1 VRRLTL
7 GSDDGFGMILVVGYA
22 VIISLVVTV
31 SVATVNS
38 LLRSGNGH
46 VQYGQAVDSA
56 EAGIDQ
62 TLARL
67 SKNANY
73 SPAGSSVPAQW
84 ANGFP
89 DSRTERAWV
98 LATAN
103 TVLST
108 NPSLLQKTAQGEF
121 LALRPI
127 NVHTIYSIGWE
138 PSRIAAKRVRVLR
151 NDYNFSGYT
160 PTNAILANGNVSL
173 SGSFSLADNA
183 GTAIPPSVH
192 TEGVLLKCSAS
203 VTVPNGTSLASVGG
217 GGCGDSD
224 TSQSVPQM
232 NPRDLYTAYSGS
244 YASSW
249 YDLCP
254 DGTVRQPS
262 TAPCTGT
269 QLASTRGWSWSIYT
283 RTWTSPGPQTGIYYA
298 YQGNVDLT
306 ASGTPQVTVISEA
319 SNNNACPKSDGDIH
333 IKQTQMIPAMPF
345 VSLIAGGSVSI
356 DTQGAVGDVAHPGL
370 VASQENIVMSTSS
383 APGIVGAVVANNLCG
398 GTNSFQGSTITF
410 DANMDI
416 RLPGVIRSTAQSE
429 LN

>member
-1 VRRLTL
+1 
-7 GSDDGFGMILVVGYA
+7 MILVVGYA
-22 VIISLVVTV
+22 VVISLVIAVSFAIVSSVTK
-31 SVATVNS
+31 
-38 LLRSGNGH
+38 SGNSH
-46 VQYGQAVDSA
+46 IQYGEAVDSA
-56 EAGIDQ
+56 EAGVDQ

-84 ANGFP
+84 VDGFP
-89 DSRTERAWV
+89 DSHTERAWV

-103 TVLST
+103 TVLAA

-127 NVHTIYSIGWE
+127 NVHTVYSVGWE
-138 PSRIAAKRVRVLR
+138 PSRAAAKRVRVLR
-151 NDYNFSGYT
+151 NDYTFSGYA

-203 VTVPNGTSLASVGG
+203 VTVPDGTSLASVGG

-232 NPRDLYTAYSGS
+232 NPRDIYTAYSGT

-262 TAPCTGT
+262 SAPCSGT
-269 QLASTRGWSWSIYT
+269 QLASTRGWSYNPYI
-283 RTWTSPGPQTGIYYA
+283 RTWTSSGPQTGIYYA
-298 YQGNVDLT
+298 YQSNVDLT
-306 ASGTPQVTVISEA
+306 GSGTPQVTVISEA
-319 SNNNACPKSDGDIH
+319 TNNLGCPKNDGDIH

-356 DTQGAVGDVAHPGL
+356 DTQAAVGDTAHPGL
-370 VASQENIVMSTSS
+370 VAAQENIVMSTSS

-410 DANMDI
+410 DANMNI
-416 RLPGVIRSTAQSE
+416 RLPGVIRSTAQTE
-429 LN
+429 LL